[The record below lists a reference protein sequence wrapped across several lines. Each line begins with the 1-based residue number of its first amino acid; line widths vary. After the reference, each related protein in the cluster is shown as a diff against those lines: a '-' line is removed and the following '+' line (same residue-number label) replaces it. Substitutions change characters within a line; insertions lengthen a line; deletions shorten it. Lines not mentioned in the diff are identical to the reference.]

1 MTIDYTVG
9 HPADL
14 QLTIGQIRRGKCER
28 VGVKKNEFFLFL
40 INILSATD
48 AFYYGE
54 SPEGASQRGLP
65 TCESP
70 LANST

>member
-1 MTIDYTVG
+1 MG

-48 AFYYGE
+48 AFYYGG
-54 SPEGASQRGLP
+54 SPGCRLAI
-65 TCESP
+65 CESP
-70 LANST
+70 LVNSIYGIRI